1 VSRLSKLMFEVHLVG
16 AGTEGVGEVS
26 DTDRAI
32 AFFVQRGEVASLGRT
47 ERAVRRVA
55 VLVIPGMRRFFKK
68 TGVREPAIAMG
79 SLFVDPVGE
88 LRWTTFLFQSE
99 VAIGV
104 GRRRVQAEDGER
116 SLDEHAIAA
125 IGELV
130 HVVEEGVF
138 VIGLEHGV
146 LRLGLRVQGENQE
159 TWDKEAQQS
168 LHDEWPLR
176 RCGPRNLCGRG
187 WDADSVRRPPVS
199 IALWRRAY
207 KMGGHGR
214 R

>member
-1 VSRLSKLMFEVHLVG
+1 MSRLSKLMFEVHLLG

-88 LRWTTFLFQSE
+88 LRWTTFLFQAE

-116 SLDEHAIAA
+116 SLDEYAIAA

-130 HVVEEGVF
+130 HGVEEGVF
-138 VIGLEHGV
+138 AIGLEHGV

-176 RCGPRNLCGRG
+176 DVARG
-187 WDADSVRRPPVS
+187 TIAGVGGTPILSAAPPVS